1 LKHTNVSDVSIG
13 LITAAIIRLENLKSG
28 RLRVFENEMLRIK
41 FVPKTQE
48 AGYLKTK
55 ET

>member
-1 LKHTNVSDVSIG
+1 LKHTEVSDVRI
-13 LITAAIIRLENLKSG
+13 ITAAIIRLENLKSD

-41 FVPKTQE
+41 FVPKRQE

-55 ET
+55 EI